1 MYIRRMKGPQS
12 VTLPDGSSLTRS
24 DLPSPKTRRWVA
36 SRKAK
41 VVMAVES
48 GLIAREEALE
58 IWGLSEEELTAWTD
72 AISRY
77 GVAALKATAVQRYRD
92 PKA

>member
-72 AISRY
+72 AISRH